1 MKKKLKITFLLDKN
15 NDWIQKSIKK
25 TFLNNQNKYFFSIKK
40 NYKKVINQDIVFILS
55 YTKILPKSFLKKNKL
70 NLVIHASN
78 LPKGKGFAPIQWQI
92 LDNKNK
98 IKVCLIE
105 AALKVDS
112 GPILEENYLKFKG
125 NELNDEIREMQSNIS
140 IKIIKKFLKKY
151 PKVKKKSQIGK
162 SSYYKRR
169 YPLDSLLNIN
179 KSIKKNFNLL
189 RIVDNEKYPAFFTFK
204 KKKYIIKI
212 FKINKNN

>member
-1 MKKKLKITFLLDKN
+1 M
-15 NDWIQKSIKK
+15 
-25 TFLNNQNKYFFSIKK
+25 
-40 NYKKVINQDIVFILS
+40 
-55 YTKILPKSFLKKNKL
+55 
-70 NLVIHASN
+70 
-78 LPKGKGFAPIQWQI
+78 
-92 LDNKNK
+92 
-98 IKVCLIE
+98 
-105 AALKVDS
+105 
-112 GPILEENYLKFKG
+112 KFKG

-204 KKKYIIKI
+204 KNKYIIKI